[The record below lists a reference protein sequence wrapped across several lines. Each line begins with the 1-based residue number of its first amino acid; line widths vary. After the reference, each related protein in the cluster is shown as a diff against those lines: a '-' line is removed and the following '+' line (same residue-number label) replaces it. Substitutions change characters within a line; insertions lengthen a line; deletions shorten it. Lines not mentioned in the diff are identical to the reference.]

1 MQVSYGPPGHKGVTQ
16 LMAVSGDD
24 DPPADGA
31 LLVAAGAG
39 ILGMLLG
46 IRSMTYAGGGA
57 AIALLWMRRR
67 RMVEVATM
75 APSAR

>member
-1 MQVSYGPPGHKGVTQ
+1 MMRVSYGPPGHKGVTR
-16 LMAVSGDD
+16 LMAVGDD
-24 DPPADGA
+24 DGPPADGA

-57 AIALLWMRRR
+57 ALALLWMKRRR
-67 RMVEVATM
+67 TVEITQ
-75 APSAR
+75 PR